1 MPRTPRGGTRAG
13 SIEPDPAEPGGLIF
27 GPIGPGLVSAPL
39 MPVLPPVGID
49 VPQEGA
55 GFAEDFGVCAWVA
68 FLDLKKGRKKQTEIS
83 EARG

>member
-1 MPRTPRGGTRAG
+1 MPRTPRGGTRTG

-55 GFAEDFGVCAWVA
+55 GFAEDFGLPGAGLQAVQRV
-68 FLDLKKGRKKQTEIS
+68 RQR
-83 EARG
+83 EAN